1 MGRDGGRV
9 VGEHAAKPFAV
20 ARPTCSQSPGSCR
33 GSAESGVAHVSRAMR
48 VSLIPFVSNFVAFVT
63 ALLLLYNI

>member
-20 ARPTCSQSPGSCR
+20 ARPLTTLAP
-33 GSAESGVAHVSRAMR
+33 
-48 VSLIPFVSNFVAFVT
+48 LIPFVSNFMAFVT